1 MRTFVI
7 EVSQSGGEYYGKV
20 TIKGDVITRI
30 NVNTILVDGIEIC
43 FEHEHISD
51 IKEEKEW
58 WDEGYVSL

>member
-51 IKEEKEW
+51 IKEEKE
-58 WDEGYVSL
+58 